1 MMGSLLDSNDGSLD
15 RHCGDHET
23 PSPLNISHSFEYLEE
38 PELVEF
44 DNEVLSYDEEVKSR
58 ISVLSPF

>member
-15 RHCGDHET
+15 RHSGDHET

-38 PELVEF
+38 PEVIEV
-44 DNEVLSYDEEVKSR
+44 DN
-58 ISVLSPF
+58 